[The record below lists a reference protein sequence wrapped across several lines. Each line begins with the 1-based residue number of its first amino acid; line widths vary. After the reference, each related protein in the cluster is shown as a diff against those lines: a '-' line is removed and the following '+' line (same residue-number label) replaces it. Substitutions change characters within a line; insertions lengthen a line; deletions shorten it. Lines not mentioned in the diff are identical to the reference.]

1 MTKRNPMY
9 LSLLEHINKFV
20 KLDHDE
26 SNTLLTYLDHHNV
39 KKKAHL
45 LEEGQT
51 CNAQYFIV
59 KGCFRQYI
67 INEKGSEQTI
77 QFGIENW
84 WMTDF
89 LSFQNHAPSNF
100 YIQAIENAEVIA
112 IEKEALEDLL
122 VRVPKLE
129 RYFRLCMQKSFGAAQ
144 IRIKYLFTMSAE
156 ERFWHMNNLFP
167 EFVQR
172 VPQYMLASYLDFS
185 PEFMSKIRAG
195 KV

>member
-1 MTKRNPMY
+1 MY
-9 LSLLEHINKFV
+9 LSLLDHIAKFV
-20 KLDHDE
+20 KLDPDE
-26 SNTLLTYLDHHNV
+26 TNTLLTYLDHHVV

-45 LEEGQT
+45 LVEGQI

-59 KGCFRQYI
+59 KGVFRQYI
-67 INEKGSEQTI
+67 INEKGTEQTI

-89 LSFQNHAPSNF
+89 LSFQSHAPSNF
-100 YIQAIENAEVIA
+100 YIQAVENAEVII
-112 IEKEALEDLL
+112 IEKDAMEDVL
-122 VRVPKLE
+122 VRIPKLE
-129 RYFRLCMQKSFGAAQ
+129 RYFRLCMQKSFGASQ
-144 IRIKYLFTMSAE
+144 VRIKYLFTMSAE
-156 ERFWHMNNLFP
+156 ERFHHMNMLFP

-185 PEFMSKIRAG
+185 PELMSKIRAG